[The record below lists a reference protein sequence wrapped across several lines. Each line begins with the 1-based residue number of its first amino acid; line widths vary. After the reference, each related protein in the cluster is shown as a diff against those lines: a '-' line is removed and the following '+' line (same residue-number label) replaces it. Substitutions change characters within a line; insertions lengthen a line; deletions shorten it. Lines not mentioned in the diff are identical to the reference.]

1 MPIRITAKTPRTGTR
16 PCRLYPLLKGQL
28 SKGNGSLLAGLPA
41 GVRKT
46 AQALAA
52 LRGFEADAEQT
63 LLLFEDGV
71 QWLLAGLGPEDELT
85 PHGFSTAVGR
95 GLNELTKAGAGQIA
109 LHLPEGL
116 PFEPAQAARLATEGL
131 AMAAYTFDVY
141 RKPKANGAAPV
152 GVVIKGPGG
161 EAALRRG
168 VDEGL
173 AVAAGIGLCRDLINH
188 PAGVAHPGFMVAEAR
203 KLAKQMGATARV
215 IQGEQLRRQGYE
227 AIHAVGAAAAHPPAL
242 VALEYGKPRKGKPTL
257 VLVGK
262 GVTFDSGGLD
272 LKPSSAMA
280 LMKKDMG
287 GAATTLG
294 AFRAVA
300 GLKLPLHLVAVVG
313 LAENAVGP
321 LAYRPGDVL
330 RTKAG
335 PTVEVTNTDAEGR
348 IVLADAMALAHTY
361 APTHMIDF
369 ATLTGAC
376 RIALGKDV
384 MGLFCDDAPLR
395 ALLQDAAEA
404 SGDALW
410 PLPLWQ
416 PYRKQLNSAVA
427 DMVNATTGGFGGAIT
442 AALFLQEFAGDV
454 AWAHLDCYAWSDGEH
469 PLFPKGGNGVGVR
482 LIADVA
488 TRLSKGTQ
496 P

>member
-1 MPIRITAKTPRTGTR
+1 MPIRITTKLPRAGTR
-16 PCRLYPLLKGQL
+16 PCHLYPVLQGKLLTGAD
-28 SKGNGSLLAGLPA
+28 GTYAALPKPVGKA
-41 GVRKT
+41 AR
-46 AQALAA
+46 ALAR
-52 LRGFEADAEQT
+52 LRGFNGAAEQT
-63 LLLFEDGV
+63 LLFFEDGT
-71 QWLLAGLGPEDELT
+71 QWLLAGLGPEADLT

-95 GLNELTKAGAGQIA
+95 GLNELTKAGATQLV
-109 LHLPEGL
+109 LHLPEAL
-116 PFEPAQAARLATEGL
+116 PFEPRLAARLAAEGL
-131 AMAAYTFDVY
+131 AMAGYRFDVY
-141 RKPKANGAAPV
+141 RKPKAKGGAPV
-152 GVVIKGPGG
+152 GVAVTGSVGA
-161 EAALRRG
+161 AALRRG
-168 VDEGL
+168 VEEGL
-173 AVAAGIGLCRDLINH
+173 AVAAGISLCRDLINH
-188 PAGVAHPGFMVAEAR
+188 PAAVAHPGFMVAEAR
-203 KLAKQMGATARV
+203 KLAKETGATVKV

-227 AIHAVGAAAAHPPAL
+227 AIHAVGAAAANPPAL
-242 VALEYGKPRKGKPTL
+242 VALEYGKPRRGKPTL
-257 VLVGK
+257 VVVGK

-272 LKPSSAMA
+272 LKPSSGMA

-300 GLKLPLHLVAVVG
+300 GLGLPLHLVAVIG

-361 APTHMIDF
+361 RPTHMIDF

-376 RIALGKDV
+376 RVALGKEV

-395 ALLQDAAEA
+395 ELLQAAAEA
-404 SGDALW
+404 TGDALW

-416 PYRKQLNSAVA
+416 SYRKQLVSNVA
-427 DMVNATTGGFGGAIT
+427 DMVNAAAGGFGGAIT

-454 AWAHLDCYAWSDGEH
+454 AWAHLDCYAWSEGEH

-488 TRLSKGTQ
+488 ARLSKGTK